1 VDVDIGVAVST
12 GLGSVGVIASGFALF
27 QNYSHKKLSLIM
39 SSRIK
44 DLEDD
49 RAELKLDM
57 KEQKV
62 LLNDAIKKIE
72 SLEKEIT
79 SLKKA
84 LRDLISKSESLANRL
99 SHIDEQIINHE
110 EKLLKMARSAAE
122 EAALSVSG
130 RIIRA
135 ELSPA
140 IQTIKYVEQS
150 IEQIKRELK
159 ESSARAAQ
167 ELEY

>member
-1 VDVDIGVAVST
+1 
-12 GLGSVGVIASGFALF
+12 
-27 QNYSHKKLSLIM
+27 M

-49 RAELKLDM
+49 RAELKFDM

-99 SHIDEQIINHE
+99 SHIDEQI
-110 EKLLKMARSAAE
+110 
-122 EAALSVSG
+122 
-130 RIIRA
+130 
-135 ELSPA
+135 
-140 IQTIKYVEQS
+140 S
-150 IEQIKRELK
+150 IMKK
-159 ESSARAAQ
+159 S
-167 ELEY
+167 Y